1 MPPMAIWVV
10 NMIIH
15 KLDTPSDAGTS
26 CQPQPK
32 PFRLRVPN
40 NKQQAPQRQTNHF
53 PNPQLQGLM
62 VEVAFDGLDCQKFP
76 ESGTSAA
83 VPGAVRSQTVQVQRG
98 WWIGVGLCIFR
109 LTPGTSTQ
117 KVMQWENHPELDA
130 NGKNHA
136 DYRGHPWQAFWL
148 ICVHKFHPLWQRPK
162 VVYDK
167 SEVTAPGLAAG
178 GLRVKTCKNPRSWV

>member
-117 KVMQWENHPELDA
+117 KSYAMRKSSRTGMQMGKIMLITGGILGKLFGSFASTNFIPCDNDQKWSMISLKWLHLGLQPE
-130 NGKNHA
+130 G
-136 DYRGHPWQAFWL
+136 
-148 ICVHKFHPLWQRPK
+148 
-162 VVYDK
+162 
-167 SEVTAPGLAAG
+167 
-178 GLRVKTCKNPRSWV
+178 

>member
-15 KLDTPSDAGTS
+15 KFDTPSDAGTS

-40 NKQQAPQRQTNHF
+40 NKQQAPQRQTSHF
-53 PNPQLQGLM
+53 PNPQPQGLM

-76 ESGTSAA
+76 ESGRSAA
-83 VPGAVRSQTVQVQRG
+83 VHGAVRSQTVQVQRG

-109 LTPGTSTQ
+109 GLPQVLVPKKLCNEKIIQNWMQMGKFMLITGGILGKLFGSFASTNFIPCDNDQ
-117 KVMQWENHPELDA
+117 QWSMISLKWLHLGLQPE
-130 NGKNHA
+130 G
-136 DYRGHPWQAFWL
+136 
-148 ICVHKFHPLWQRPK
+148 
-162 VVYDK
+162 
-167 SEVTAPGLAAG
+167 
-178 GLRVKTCKNPRSWV
+178 